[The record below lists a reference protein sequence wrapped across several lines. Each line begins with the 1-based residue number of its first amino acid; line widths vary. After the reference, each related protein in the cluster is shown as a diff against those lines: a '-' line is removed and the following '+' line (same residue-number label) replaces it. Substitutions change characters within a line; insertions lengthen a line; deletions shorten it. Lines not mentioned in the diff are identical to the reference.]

1 MTRIVSKKLRD
12 SARGQ
17 DCTLRLPGCRHNP
30 EYTVLCHLPVG
41 MRGVGMKSPDLFA
54 VFGCDHCHAVIDGR
68 ARGEFDQSDL
78 LRALA
83 ETQMRWVDMGLLV
96 VKGAA

>member
-17 DCTLRLPGCRHNP
+17 DCALRLPGCRHNP

-41 MRGVGMKSPDLFA
+41 MRGVGMKSPRP
-54 VFGCDHCHAVIDGR
+54 VRRVR
-68 ARGEFDQSDL
+68 
-78 LRALA
+78 LRRLPCG
-83 ETQMRWVDMGLLV
+83 D
-96 VKGAA
+96 

>member
-1 MTRIVSKKLRD
+1 MRIVSKKLRD

-17 DCTLRLPGCRHNP
+17 DCALRLPGCRHNP

-41 MRGVGMKSPDLFA
+41 MRGVGMKSPDL
-54 VFGCDHCHAVIDGR
+54 
-68 ARGEFDQSDL
+68 

-83 ETQMRWVDMGLLV
+83 ETQMRWVEMGLLV